1 MADRWIVTPLF
12 FELPEPALIGAA
24 PPDAHINAPE
34 LVHRSPPELAIAHGG
49 IRRFVKEAL
58 GEGARPVSLA
68 GDCCAALP
76 VLAGLQRAGIEP
88 DLVWIDAHGDF
99 NTPETSPSQF
109 LGGMPLAMIAGR
121 GPQWMMEGA
130 KAEPV
135 AEERILLTGARD
147 LDPREA
153 EALEASAVT
162 RIALDELREIA
173 FDGPVMLHLDVDVL
187 DLVDA
192 PAMRYPSAGGPPL
205 ERVIAALK
213 SLALRADIAAISVS
227 GWAGHLDRDGRTA
240 RTCQRL
246 LDTLT
251 Q

>member
-34 LVHRSPPELAIAHGG
+34 LVRRSPPELAIAHGG
-49 IRRFVKEAL
+49 IRRFVEEAL
-58 GEGARPVSLA
+58 GDGHRPVSLA

-76 VLAGLQRAGIEP
+76 VLAGLQRAGIDP
-88 DLVWIDAHGDF
+88 DLLWIDAHGDF

-130 KAEPV
+130 KAGPIP
-135 AEERILLTGARD
+135 EERILLAGARD
-147 LDPREA
+147 LDPLEA
-153 EALEASAVT
+153 EALDASAVT
-162 RIALDELREIA
+162 RIALPELAEIA

-205 ERVIAALK
+205 DRVVAALAD
-213 SLALRADIAAISVS
+213 LAARADIAAVSVS

-240 RTCQRL
+240 RAVARL
-246 LDTLT
+246 LETLAR
-251 Q
+251 